1 MPAIRVRDKLP
12 NHNRQHRKNELWIT
26 IEKLNAVIYSIKEYN
41 KIFVIICNDDY
52 CEKLITP
59 DSRNVF
65 FKNKFE
71 VQVPAEFRAK
81 KTIVL
86 KGIDSRITDRSNT
99 DIQQELEDKNK
110 WMKVEEIVEIP
121 NAKGI
126 LKLVVSNVQMAKKAI
141 EEGILMFNQSIPP
154 RNIDSETIVNVR
166 PCLKC
171 YAFDHNTT
179 SCPTPDIIV
188 CSECSAS
195 GHRFDT
201 CDPNIIKKCINCRGD
216 HSTMAMRCPYR
227 KELVKNKAKELRDKN
242 KQKQNFTYADVAS
255 NHAQSQ
261 NPNQNMN
268 IVNQSTLPPHSQLI
282 IMTALCAADMK
293 EKNNPGC
300 FEDTV
305 NSIFESN
312 KMPKIRFPQGFKLDL
327 RITMA
332 DMFSMAEEPQE
343 LSENVNDMETQQIR
357 PPKRKDTSPLIPDN
371 SKKQNT
377 TEGATALSIDDTEDS
392 ELDAAPRKTRKKSK
406 GKKDSDTACQNKKQS
421 SAKTTS
427 LVTKRCDNRSNSLGD
442 MEDQSTKALEHFLD
456 DYETPDFELH
466 GHNKGNST

>member
-52 CEKLITP
+52 CEKL
-59 DSRNVF
+59 
-65 FKNKFE
+65 
-71 VQVPAEFRAK
+71 
-81 KTIVL
+81 
-86 KGIDSRITDRSNT
+86 
-99 DIQQELEDKNK
+99 
-110 WMKVEEIVEIP
+110 
-121 NAKGI
+121 
-126 LKLVVSNVQMAKKAI
+126 
-141 EEGILMFNQSIPP
+141 
-154 RNIDSETIVNVR
+154 
-166 PCLKC
+166 
-171 YAFDHNTT
+171 
-179 SCPTPDIIV
+179 
-188 CSECSAS
+188 
-195 GHRFDT
+195 
-201 CDPNIIKKCINCRGD
+201 
-216 HSTMAMRCPYR
+216 
-227 KELVKNKAKELRDKN
+227 
-242 KQKQNFTYADVAS
+242 
-255 NHAQSQ
+255 
-261 NPNQNMN
+261 
-268 IVNQSTLPPHSQLI
+268 
-282 IMTALCAADMK
+282 
-293 EKNNPGC
+293 
-300 FEDTV
+300 
-305 NSIFESN
+305 
-312 KMPKIRFPQGFKLDL
+312 DL

-332 DMFSMAEEPQE
+332 DMFSMAEEPKE
-343 LSENVNDMETQQIR
+343 PSENVNDMETQQMR